1 MSDIAKLTVALYA
14 NSAQFVSELDKSNK
28 KAKSWSSQVKGS
40 FSVAAAATAAAATAA
55 AGAIALIYNQQA
67 AVIDQTAKF
76 ADRIGIST
84 EALTQFRHASELTG
98 VGAKNLDM
106 SLQRMTRRI
115 AEAEQGAGE
124 AAPAL
129 KELGLSAEELGR
141 MTPEQQLYSLADAFT
156 EVESQ
161 SDRVRLA
168 FKLFDSEGVGMVN
181 MLAGGADGLSAM
193 ADEADRLGITLS
205 RVEAAKVEMA
215 NDAMHKVNMTT
226 QSMYQSMTTQL
237 APIIEQLSKEFI
249 AAAANAGGMSVVI
262 ADVVDTVV
270 SGFGFMGNAVRGW
283 EIMIATLK
291 FRVTELAYTIQ
302 SSMQSAS
309 DFVHDAGKQM
319 FTPIMESAWQAMNAL
334 GQFNDTAATA
344 AAKMRAEM
352 DAPAP
357 QWFDDLPQIMLEYSQ
372 ARFELQKLM
381 AEPLPTTASDEW
393 LENVRNNANKAAEAY
408 AASINYNQP
417 SDGEGTGDS
426 KGKKQDPAI
435 ATFQEGTRQ
444 LEVEYQRRLAV
455 QAAGEQAAY
464 AQESF
469 AYADRNAQLS
479 EQFQMAYEAAANNQA
494 LQQELEDQYFSSRE
508 LLWQDHQSRL
518 TGIEM
523 SEQKKRSDY
532 QSRTAADLLT
542 FTQQQMQITMGVLAD
557 AGQESSA
564 VYKMLFAVQKAA
576 AIPSMIIATEEAAIK
591 AMAAFPG
598 PAGIT
603 MAGAVRAMGYASV
616 GMVGTQAVMGMAHDG
631 IDAVPREGTWLLDKG
646 ERVYTNESAQK
657 IDSMYGRVMGGGSG
671 QQQTNSQ
678 QPWIINIYDA
688 PAGTTAEVDDE
699 KRVIAIMMKDA
710 NSGGQYISYIQ
721 QKLGVR
727 PGGYK

>member
-28 KAKSWSSQVKGS
+28 KAKTWSSQVKGS

-129 KELGLSAEELGR
+129 KELGLSADELGR
-141 MTPEQQLYSLADAFT
+141 MTPDQQLYALADAFT

-161 SDRVRLA
+161 SARVRLA

-181 MLAGGADGLSAM
+181 MLTGGAEGLRAM

-215 NDAMHKVNMTT
+215 NDAMYKVDMLT
-226 QSMYQSMTTQL
+226 SSIAQSMTTEIAPIVAQL
-237 APIIEQLSKEFI
+237 ADDFLR
-249 AAAANAGGMSVVI
+249 AAQSAGGMSLAV
-262 ADVVDTVV
+262 ADVVDVSV
-270 SGFGFMGNAVRGW
+270 SGFGYMGNAWRGW
-283 EIMIATLK
+283 EIIIATLK

-302 SSMQSAS
+302 TSIQSAS
-309 DFVHDAGKQM
+309 DFVHDAGKAM
-319 FTPIMESAWQAMNAL
+319 FSPIMESIWQALDAL
-334 GQFNDTAATA
+334 GSFSDSAASA
-344 AAKMRAEM
+344 AASMRAAM

-357 QWFDDLPQIMLEYSQ
+357 QWFADLPQITLEYSQ
-372 ARFELQKLM
+372 AQWELQQLLAK
-381 AEPLPTTASDEW
+381 PLPSTSADEW
-393 LENVRNNANKAAEAY
+393 LKNVRAAAQEAAEIY
-408 AASINYNQP
+408 ANGVNRN
-417 SDGEGTGDS
+417 DGTDGDGTGDT
-426 KGKKQDPAI
+426 KGKKPDPAI
-435 ATFQEGTRQ
+435 ATFQEGTKQ

-464 AQESF
+464 TQEAF
-469 AYADRNAQLS
+469 AYADRQAQLS
-479 EQFQMAYEAAANNQA
+479 EQFQAAYEAAANNQV
-494 LQQELEDQYFSSRE
+494 LQQELEDQYFASRE

-518 TGIEM
+518 TEIELA
-523 SEQKKRSDY
+523 EQKKRRDY
-532 QSRTAADLLT
+532 QARTAADLLT

-564 VYKMLFAVQKAA
+564 LYKMLFAVQKAA
-576 AIPSMIIATEEAAIK
+576 AIPSMIVATEEAAIK

-598 PAGIT
+598 PAGVT

-616 GMVGTQAVMGMAHDG
+616 GMVGAQAIMGMAHDG
-631 IDAVPREGTWLLDKG
+631 IDSVPREGTWLLDKG

-657 IDSMYGRVMGGGSG
+657 IDSMYGRVMGGTNGN
-671 QQQTNSQ
+671 QQTSSQ
-678 QPWIINIYDA
+678 QPWTINIYDA

>member
-28 KAKSWSSQVKGS
+28 KAKTWSSQVKGS

-129 KELGLSAEELGR
+129 KELGLSADELGR
-141 MTPEQQLYSLADAFT
+141 MTPDQQLYALADAFT

-161 SDRVRLA
+161 SARVRLA

-181 MLAGGADGLSAM
+181 MLTGGAEGLRAM

-215 NDAMHKVNMTT
+215 NDAMYKVDMLT
-226 QSMYQSMTTQL
+226 SSIAQSMTTEIAPIVAQL
-237 APIIEQLSKEFI
+237 ADDFLR
-249 AAAANAGGMSVVI
+249 AAQSAGGMSLAV
-262 ADVVDTVV
+262 ADVVDVSV
-270 SGFGFMGNAVRGW
+270 SGFGYMGNAWRGW
-283 EIMIATLK
+283 EIIIATLK

-302 SSMQSAS
+302 TSIQSAS
-309 DFVHDAGKQM
+309 DFVHDAGKAM
-319 FTPIMESAWQAMNAL
+319 FSPIMESIWQALDAL
-334 GQFNDTAATA
+334 GSFSDSAASA
-344 AAKMRAEM
+344 AASMRAAM

-357 QWFDDLPQIMLEYSQ
+357 QWFADLPQITLEYSQ
-372 ARFELQKLM
+372 AQWELQQLLAK
-381 AEPLPTTASDEW
+381 PLPSTSADEW
-393 LENVRNNANKAAEAY
+393 LKNVRAAAQEAAEIY
-408 AASINYNQP
+408 ANGVNRN
-417 SDGEGTGDS
+417 DGTDGDGTGDT
-426 KGKKQDPAI
+426 KGKKPDPAI
-435 ATFQEGTRQ
+435 ATFQEGTKQ

-464 AQESF
+464 TQEAF
-469 AYADRNAQLS
+469 AYADRQAQLS
-479 EQFQMAYEAAANNQA
+479 EQFQAAYEAAANNQV
-494 LQQELEDQYFSSRE
+494 LQQELEDQYFASRE

-518 TGIEM
+518 TEIELA
-523 SEQKKRSDY
+523 EQKKRRDY
-532 QSRTAADLLT
+532 QARTAADLLT

-564 VYKMLFAVQKAA
+564 LYKMLFAVQKAA
-576 AIPSMIIATEEAAIK
+576 AIPSMIVATEEAAIK

-598 PAGIT
+598 PAGVT

-616 GMVGTQAVMGMAHDG
+616 GMVGAQAIMGMAHDG
-631 IDAVPREGTWLLDKG
+631 IDSVPLEGTWLLDKG

-657 IDSMYGRVMGGGSG
+657 IDSMYGRVMGGTNGN
-671 QQQTNSQ
+671 QQTSSS
-678 QPWIINIYDA
+678 QPWTINIYDA

>member
-181 MLAGGADGLSAM
+181 MLAGGADGLRAM

-215 NDAMHKVNMTT
+215 NDAMYKVNMTT
-226 QSMYQSMTTQL
+226 QAIYQSMTTQL
-237 APIIEQLSKEFI
+237 APIVAQLADEFLAYSQKFGGMNNMIAEGIHSTTKGVGFMADAFHGVELIIKSLEVAWRGTYMAFMVGAQELGQVFYDVGESIIKGLVAPLQGTLNALSGYSEMAADLAVQLSELTDIERPDFSTSTQSVFDFNQALWELRTLASEPLPSEGIEQWYQETKAKFDQLSK
-249 AAAANAGGMSVVI
+249 
-262 ADVVDTVV
+262 D
-270 SGFGFMGNAVRGW
+270 
-283 EIMIATLK
+283 
-291 FRVTELAYTIQ
+291 
-302 SSMQSAS
+302 
-309 DFVHDAGKQM
+309 
-319 FTPIMESAWQAMNAL
+319 
-334 GQFNDTAATA
+334 
-344 AAKMRAEM
+344 
-352 DAPAP
+352 
-357 QWFDDLPQIMLEYSQ
+357 
-372 ARFELQKLM
+372 
-381 AEPLPTTASDEW
+381 
-393 LENVRNNANKAAEAY
+393 Y

-417 SDGEGTGDS
+417 GDSEGTGDS

-435 ATFQEGTRQ
+435 TTFQEGTRQ

-469 AYADRNAQLS
+469 AYADRQAQLS
-479 EQFQMAYEAAANNQA
+479 EQFQAAYEAAANNQV

-518 TGIEM
+518 TEIELA
-523 SEQKKRSDY
+523 EQKKRRDY

-564 VYKMLFAVQKAA
+564 LYKMLFAVQKAA
-576 AIPSMIIATEEAAIK
+576 AIPSMIVATEEAAIK

-598 PAGIT
+598 PAGVT

-616 GMVGTQAVMGMAHDG
+616 GMVGTQAIMGMAHDG